1 VNPTTLYTNQN
12 LTNGDVQLTE
22 TTFIAGVT
30 AFNLVLKLEALLN
43 PANPRRSIVLRHVT
57 TNDVGT
63 FNATTL
69 AQIKPMNA
77 SVEITGKLPD
87 LSESIK
93 YYKIPLTPVEGT
105 TLYTWLDTAGLG
117 TDEIRATLIL
127 NEA

>member
-1 VNPTTLYTNQN
+1 
-12 LTNGDVQLTE
+12 
-22 TTFIAGVT
+22 VT
-30 AFNLVLKLEALLN
+30 AFNLILKLEALLN
-43 PANPRRSIVLRHVT
+43 PENLRRSIVLKHVT

-69 AQIKPMNA
+69 GQIRAMNA
-77 SVEITGKLPD
+77 SIEITGKLPD
-87 LSESIK
+87 LTETIK

-105 TLYTWLDTAGLG
+105 TLYTWLETAGLG